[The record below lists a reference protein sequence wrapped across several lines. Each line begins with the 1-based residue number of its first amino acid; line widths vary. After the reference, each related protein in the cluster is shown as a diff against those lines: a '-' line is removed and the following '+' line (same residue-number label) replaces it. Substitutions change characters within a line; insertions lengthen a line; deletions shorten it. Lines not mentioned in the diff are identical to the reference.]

1 MRRLDLNLLVAL
13 DALLDERSVTRAA
26 RRLGLTQSTVS
37 GMLMR
42 LRAAFRDPLF
52 VRSQHGIVPT
62 RRANALAQPLKKL
75 IADANVI
82 VAAERFDPL
91 TASQT
96 FSVSLNDYMQLTVLL
111 SLIADLRREGPN
123 IRLSVRPL
131 VIDNLVADLA
141 RGEIDIV
148 VTTPEFA
155 MSDLPSRLL
164 YRETYVGVVRRAH
177 PLAVRRVSIEDFCR
191 FDHVLVSPTRGSFEG
206 PTDDALR
213 RAGRRRRIRYSVPS
227 FLLLPQLLQTDDLIA
242 VVPRRL
248 AAFWPEGLV
257 CFNLPVL
264 VKGFDV
270 IAVWHTRAD
279 KDPAHQW
286 FRSKLARVARAAQ
299 TAHDQA

>member
-1 MRRLDLNLLVAL
+1 MRHLDLNLLVAL

-37 GMLMR
+37 GMLTR
-42 LRAAFRDPLF
+42 LRAALGDPLF

-62 RRANALAQPLKKL
+62 RRASALAAPLKDL
-75 IADANVI
+75 IAAAKVI
-82 VAAERFDPL
+82 ATAERFDPA

-111 SLIADLRREGPN
+111 PLVADLRREAAG

-131 VIDNLVADLA
+131 VVDNLVADLA
-141 RGEIDIV
+141 RGEIDLV
-148 VTTPEFA
+148 VTIPEFA

-164 YRETYVGVVRRAH
+164 YRETYVGVVRREH
-177 PLAVRRVSIEDFCR
+177 PLAGRPVSIEDFCR

-213 RAGRRRRIRYSVPS
+213 RVRWRRRTCYSVPS
-227 FLLLPQLLQTDDLIA
+227 FLLLPALLQTDDLIA

-248 AAFWPEGLV
+248 AALRSEGLV
-257 CFNLPVL
+257 SFKLPVS

-270 IAVWHTRAD
+270 IAVWHARVD

-286 FRSKLARVARAAQ
+286 LRSKLARIAR
-299 TAHDQA
+299 TARTH

>member
-37 GMLMR
+37 GMLTR
-42 LRAAFRDPLF
+42 LRAALDDPLF

-62 RRANALAQPLKKL
+62 RRASALAAPLKDL
-75 IADANVI
+75 IAAAKVI
-82 VAAERFDPL
+82 ATAERFDPA

-111 SLIADLRREGPN
+111 PLVADLRREAAG

-131 VIDNLVADLA
+131 VVDNLVADLA
-141 RGEIDIV
+141 RGEIDLV
-148 VTTPEFA
+148 VTIPEFA

-164 YRETYVGVVRRAH
+164 YRETYVGVVRREH
-177 PLAVRRVSIEDFCR
+177 PLACRSVSIEDFCR

-213 RAGRRRRIRYSVPS
+213 RVGWRRRTCYSVPS
-227 FLLLPQLLQTDDLIA
+227 FLLLPALLQTDDLIA

-248 AAFWPEGLV
+248 AALRSEGLV
-257 CFNLPVL
+257 SFRLPVS

-270 IAVWHTRAD
+270 IAVWHARVD

-286 FRSKLARVARAAQ
+286 LRSKLARIARAAQ
-299 TAHDQA
+299 TH

>member
-1 MRRLDLNLLVAL
+1 MRRLDFNLLVTL

-37 GMLMR
+37 GMLAR
-42 LRAAFRDPLF
+42 LRAALGDPLF

-62 RRANALAQPLKKL
+62 RRASALAAPLKKL
-75 IADANVI
+75 IADAKVI
-82 VAAERFDPL
+82 TTAERFDPA

-111 SLIADLRREGPN
+111 PLVADLRRQAAG

-131 VIDNLVADLA
+131 VVDDLVADLA
-141 RGEIDIV
+141 RGEIDLV
-148 VTTPEFA
+148 VTIPEFA

-164 YRETYVGVVRRAH
+164 YRETYVGVVRREH
-177 PLAVRRVSIEDFCR
+177 PLAGRHVSIDDFCR

-213 RAGRRRRIRYSVPS
+213 RAGWHRRTCYSVPS
-227 FLLLPQLLQTDDLIA
+227 FLLLPALLQTDNLIA

-248 AAFWPEGLV
+248 TAFQPAGLV
-257 CFNLPVL
+257 SFKLPVS

-270 IAVWHTRAD
+270 IAVWHARVD

-286 FRSKLARVARAAQ
+286 LRSKLARIARAVQ
-299 TAHDQA
+299 TH